1 MQARPEGV
9 DPEDVVEID
18 FEPPTVVLPPGRRE
32 VVQADVR
39 GGRPW
44 FGQPKPRVLS
54 FSLGA
59 DSPPAMATFV
69 QRPRIGRWLISLLGL
84 VTVAGDLRPR
94 AEHGRR
100 PARRRGG
107 GRRRRCS
114 TRR

>member
-1 MQARPEGV
+1 MQARPDGV
-9 DPEDVVEID
+9 DPEDVVD
-18 FEPPTVVLPPGRRE
+18 DRLRAARPSCSRPAGGRSCGPTS
-32 VVQADVR
+32 R

-84 VTVAGDLRPR
+84 VTVAGDLRR
-94 AEHGRR
+94 S
-100 PARRRGG
+100 
-107 GRRRRCS
+107 C
-114 TRR
+114 